1 MARFRET
8 YITIDDF
15 TGMQEVGIRY
25 EGFVIGLGYAYV
37 DSSTLMPL
45 NMNGFLNR
53 PNIPPKFNKFT
64 LLIYQYVDASPE
76 MVELSMRGIA
86 NNRAKTY
93 TVQRGDTLT
102 AIAQEHKVSVE
113 DLVKWNKIANAD
125 IIFAGQTLIVSR
137 EAYDY
142 LNIEKV
148 NSVHS
153 NMSTSYSVSANEH
166 YRKND
171 AVYRADAYA
180 REMQRREE
188 WSKPVLPPSPN
199 KEWEEHSKTRTNF
212 LLGSQDNPS
221 QFGEGQ
227 RGGSAPKPQMGTTGQ
242 NFSLP
247 LMYIQFQA
255 GGGKDLILN
264 MASIDFSRTTQ
275 RALGLTG
282 SKAGGIIYGV
292 NLFNAGMLFPPA
304 LAFGRVNMIYHGND
318 QFSILSDKS
327 ARFDFDPLID
337 RGASWGRNAGNVLG
351 AGINYN
357 LYLPPMIRGFFTPL
371 FPMIFGGPYDVI
383 FIGTTYIPK

>member
-125 IIFAGQTLIVSR
+125 IIFAGQTLIVSQ

-221 QFGEGQ
+221 QFGEVTVTANRFKSQ
-227 RGGSAPKPQMGTTGQ
+227 QPQKTYNENFGNAINAYAIPSQIKNTMLGWAAKNADNSPALNKYLGISKGVTRKLGWFGVGLKTTD
-242 NFSLP
+242 
-247 LMYIQFQA
+247 YIQDPTTA
-255 GGGKDLILN
+255 NLLNVGVSAGSIYIPYGGGVIVIIL
-264 MASIDFSRTTQ
+264 D
-275 RALGLTG
+275 LTG
-282 SKAGGIIYGV
+282 ASNHIYDYVGNAWDNWRGHSVGNHVYNKYIQPII
-292 NLFNAGMLFPPA
+292 P
-304 LAFGRVNMIYHGND
+304 
-318 QFSILSDKS
+318 
-327 ARFDFDPLID
+327 
-337 RGASWGRNAGNVLG
+337 
-351 AGINYN
+351 
-357 LYLPPMIRGFFTPL
+357 
-371 FPMIFGGPYDVI
+371 
-383 FIGTTYIPK
+383 

>member
-1 MARFRET
+1 MGVEYLAFQT
-8 YITIDDF
+8 HTAFDF
-15 TGMQEVGIRY
+15 
-25 EGFVIGLGYAYV
+25 
-37 DSSTLMPL
+37 
-45 NMNGFLNR
+45 
-53 PNIPPKFNKFT
+53 PK
-64 LLIYQYVDASPE
+64 S
-76 MVELSMRGIA
+76 
-86 NNRAKTY
+86 
-93 TVQRGDTLT
+93 
-102 AIAQEHKVSVE
+102 
-113 DLVKWNKIANAD
+113 
-125 IIFAGQTLIVSR
+125 
-137 EAYDY
+137 
-142 LNIEKV
+142 
-148 NSVHS
+148 
-153 NMSTSYSVSANEH
+153 
-166 YRKND
+166 
-171 AVYRADAYA
+171 
-180 REMQRREE
+180 
-188 WSKPVLPPSPN
+188 
-199 KEWEEHSKTRTNF
+199 
-212 LLGSQDNPS
+212 SQDNPS

-282 SKAGGIIYGV
+282 MTVGVEGKRGV

-304 LAFGRVNMIYHGND
+304 LAFGRVNMMYHGND